1 MALAQTDTISK
12 VLDTYAIL
20 DEMERRKEKYAER
33 DAWYELLT
41 QYYYRH
47 NAKMGEGLPILAANA
62 QGRPLL
68 RQVGETMVGDRT
80 YSTQRLAPIVDD
92 YSSLMGRMPTSGVEP
107 PEPTP
112 QGEARAELLTKF
124 LYSTYELSRMDYQQA
139 LAGHYLS
146 LLGDT
151 VYVLEPLKPLSFEET
166 GNEVH
171 ARDARVV
178 WNVQNPHTCWP
189 SFYHGY
195 RRFDVYDLIIAEVWS
210 TEDMVRQL
218 GVYPDKESE
227 DARTV
232 VTYISPHQRSVVVGL
247 KAPQR
252 IAHAEWD
259 LDFCPVVWVF
269 NKVTGA
275 MGMSD
280 IGASLDQQDF

>member
-1 MALAQTDTISK
+1 MAIVQPEEITKA
-12 VLDTYAIL
+12 LDTYAIL
-20 DEMERRKEKYAER
+20 DELQRRQDKYAER

-92 YSSLMGRMPTSGVEP
+92 YSSLMGRMPTSRVEP
-107 PEPTP
+107 PEPSP

-151 VYVLEPLKPLSFEET
+151 VYVLEPNGPGIDKGPK
-166 GNEVH
+166 
-171 ARDARVV
+171 AKDARVV
-178 WNVQNPHTCWP
+178 WNVQSPLTCWP

-195 RRFDVYDLIIAEVWS
+195 RRF
-210 TEDMVRQL
+210 
-218 GVYPDKESE
+218 
-227 DARTV
+227 
-232 VTYISPHQRSVVVGL
+232 
-247 KAPQR
+247 
-252 IAHAEWD
+252 
-259 LDFCPVVWVF
+259 
-269 NKVTGA
+269 
-275 MGMSD
+275 
-280 IGASLDQQDF
+280 